1 METIKKC
8 RYWIL
13 LAVIILLI
21 SGYFVWRGDYGTSDP
36 RGVESVQGGLDRSAE
51 RLESA
56 ADKTQRAQSELDGAA
71 ADSNE
76 ITGTSGQLAE
86 QIDESQAELADCQ
99 RILDRSKER
108 AARDEEL
115 FRKVEERNRNPETS
129 DSHS

>member
-1 METIKKC
+1 METIKKY

-21 SGYFVWRGDYGTSDP
+21 SGYFVWRGDYGTYDP

-71 ADSNE
+71 ADSDE
-76 ITGTSGQLAE
+76 IADTSRQLAE
-86 QIDESQAELADCQ
+86 QVDKSRAELAECQ

-108 AARDEEL
+108 AARDKEL
-115 FRKVEERNRNPETS
+115 FRRIEERNRSPGTPAG
-129 DSHS
+129 HS

>member
-1 METIKKC
+1 METIKKY

-21 SGYFVWRGDYGTSDP
+21 SSYFVWRGDYGTSDP
-36 RGVESVQGGLDRSAE
+36 RRVESVQNGLDRSAE

-71 ADSNE
+71 ADSNK
-76 ITGTSGQLAE
+76 ITDTSRQLAE
-86 QIDESQAELADCQ
+86 QTDKSQAELAECQ

-115 FRKVEERNRNPETS
+115 FRKIEERNRNSGTS

>member
-1 METIKKC
+1 MEAIKKY

-71 ADSNE
+71 ADSNK
-76 ITGTSGQLAE
+76 ITDTSRQLAE
-86 QIDESQAELADCQ
+86 QTDKSQAELADCQ

-115 FRKVEERNRNPETS
+115 FRKIEERNRSSGTS

>member
-1 METIKKC
+1 METVKKY

-21 SGYFVWRGDYGTSDP
+21 SGYFVWRRDYGTPDP
-36 RGVESVQGGLDRSAE
+36 RGMESVQDGLDRSAE

-56 ADKTQRAQSELDGAA
+56 ADETRRAESELDGAA
-71 ADSNE
+71 ADSND
-76 ITGTSGQLAE
+76 IADTSRQLAE
-86 QIDESQAELADCQ
+86 RTNKSQAELADCQ

-115 FRKVEERNRNPETS
+115 FRKIEERNRGSSTP

>member
-1 METIKKC
+1 METIKKY

-13 LAVIILLI
+13 LAVIILFI
-21 SGYFVWRGDYGTSDP
+21 SSYFLWRGDYGTSDP
-36 RGVESVQGGLDRSAE
+36 RGMESVQGGLDRSAE

-56 ADKTQRAQSELDGAA
+56 ADKAQRAQSELDGAA

-76 ITGTSGQLAE
+76 ITGTSRQLAE

-108 AARDEEL
+108 AARDKEL

>member
-1 METIKKC
+1 METIKKY

-21 SGYFVWRGDYGTSDP
+21 SSYFVWRGDYGTSDP

-76 ITGTSGQLAE
+76 ITGTSRQLAE
-86 QIDESQAELADCQ
+86 QIDESQAELAGCQ

-108 AARDEEL
+108 TARDKEL
-115 FRKVEERNRNPETS
+115 FRSIEERNRNPETS

>member
-1 METIKKC
+1 METIKKY

-56 ADKTQRAQSELDGAA
+56 ADKAQRTQSELDGAA
-71 ADSNE
+71 ADSDE
-76 ITGTSGQLAE
+76 IADTSRQLAK
-86 QIDESQAELADCQ
+86 QADKSQAELAECQ

-108 AARDEEL
+108 AARDKEL
-115 FRKVEERNRNPETS
+115 FRKIEERNRNPETS